1 MAQVTIAKI
10 AVSAATF
17 AFDRPFSY
25 KLPPGLEGVQPGCRV
40 IVPFSRGNRP
50 CEGVVLS
57 VCSGEDA
64 PALKAVL
71 KALDAEPVLSA
82 EQIRLAVWM
91 HDRFFCTVYDAFK
104 AILPAGV
111 WFQISTVYRVAEGT
125 ERDVALEACGR
136 SKARRLALETVFAHG
151 GSCDLAELQAAFCAW
166 KARKS
171 AV

>member
-25 KLPPGLEGVQPGCRV
+25 KLPPGLEGVQLGCRV

-82 EQIRLAVWM
+82 EQIRLAV
-91 HDRFFCTVYDAFK
+91 
-104 AILPAGV
+104 
-111 WFQISTVYRVAEGT
+111 
-125 ERDVALEACGR
+125 
-136 SKARRLALETVFAHG
+136 
-151 GSCDLAELQAAFCAW
+151 
-166 KARKS
+166 
-171 AV
+171 